1 MKISKLTAALFT
13 VAALGAHAQSKPDH
27 RYYTEVGYTS
37 MNYTEP
43 GYPLSP
49 AGVARI
55 IVGAQMMENLS
66 LEGMAGFGVS
76 DGSLTISGINVKGRV
91 DSTVGLYGKYTLKL
105 SDAFDVF
112 GRIGVAN
119 SNLTVS
125 VPGTG
130 ISLSDSG
137 GDLSYGFGA
146 SVKITDTIRATLD
159 YMSYYRKDGI
169 TADGVT
175 FGLGFSF

>member
-1 MKISKLTAALFT
+1 MKVSKLAAALFT
-13 VAALGAHAQSKPDH
+13 VTALGAHAQSMPDH
-27 RYYTEVGYTS
+27 RYYGEIGYTS

-55 IVGAQMMENLS
+55 IVGAKLMENIS

-76 DGSLTISGINVKGRV
+76 DGSLTISGINVTGRV
-91 DSTVGLYGKYTLKL
+91 DSTVGIYSKYTLKL
-105 SDAFDVF
+105 SDAFDLY
-112 GRIGVAN
+112 GRIGFAN
-119 SNLTVS
+119 TKLTVS
-125 VPGTG
+125 VPGL
-130 ISLSDSG
+130 SLSDSG
-137 GDLSYGFGA
+137 GDISYGIGA
-146 SVKITDTIRATLD
+146 SVKITETIKATLD

-169 TADGVT
+169 TADGIT